1 MINIGINGLGRI
13 GRHVLKCINDEY
25 SGNMQVSAVNDLAP
39 VSTCAHLLKHDSIY
53 GAWQRLVSND
63 EENLLID
70 GKKIK
75 KFSQSKPSEIDW
87 ASLDVDIVVEST
99 GRFRKIEDLKSHMK
113 GSVKKVVISAPANG
127 EDVTLVPGV
136 NLDWYDPK
144 KHNIISS
151 ASCTTN
157 CVAQIIRHISDG
169 FGIRMCSFVTV
180 HAYSNDQSIIDQPH
194 SDLRR
199 ARALAFNIIPTTTG
213 ASAAI
218 EKVLPQ
224 LKGKIMAGAYRVPV
238 HCGSLVDC
246 TFILEKE
253 ASADAIN
260 EYLKKQAS
268 GENGRYMAF
277 SKEPLV
283 SADFCQDSHSCI
295 VDGLLTETLGNTAR
309 LIGWYDNE
317 WSYSMR
323 VCDVLDHIALNL

>member
-13 GRHVLKCINDEY
+13 GRHVFKCIADKY
-25 SGNMQVSAVNDLAP
+25 SDKMQVSAVNDLAP
-39 VSTCAHLLKHDSIY
+39 GPTCAHLLKHDSIY
-53 GAWQRLVSND
+53 GAWQHMVFYD
-63 EENLLID
+63 EENLIID
-70 GKKIK
+70 DKKVK
-75 KFSQSKPSEIDW
+75 KFSRSKPSDIDW
-87 ASLDVDIVVEST
+87 ASFDVDIVVEST
-99 GRFRKIEDLKSHMK
+99 GHFRKIEDLKSHMQ
-113 GSVKKVVISAPANG
+113 GSVKKVVVSAPAKG
-127 EDVTLVPGV
+127 EDITLVPGV
-136 NLDWYDPK
+136 NLDWYDHE

-157 CVAQIIRHISDG
+157 CVAQIIKHVNDG
-169 FGIRMCSFVTV
+169 FGIKLCSFVTI

-224 LKGKIMAGAYRVPV
+224 LKGKILAGAYRVPV

-253 ASADAIN
+253 VSVETIN
-260 EYLKKQAS
+260 DYLEKQAT
-268 GENGRYMAF
+268 GINGRYMAF

-283 SADFCQDSHSCI
+283 SADFCRDSHSCI
-295 VDGLLTETLGNTAR
+295 VDGMLTETLGNTAR
-309 LIGWYDNE
+309 LVGWYDNE
-317 WSYSMR
+317 WSYSLR
-323 VCDVLDHIALNL
+323 VCDILMHISESL